1 MLNLNKQFW
10 HDRCLCL
17 IIKILSAA
25 ELQQMKDN
33 HVTAKSLRGL
43 HCKEEVSGWR
53 LKGLLGCACIFSIG
67 ASSKV
72 DGQVERSAPR
82 KKRHPGCPIF
92 YKPGGFEVT
101 LGINDNENSC
111 GRL

>member
-25 ELQQMKDN
+25 ELQQIKDN

-43 HCKEEVSGWR
+43 HYKEEVSGWR
-53 LKGLLGCACIFSIG
+53 LKGLLGCACIFSTERIVDRTG
-67 ASSKV
+67 KSPLEPPSKTNKLHLQKLT
-72 DGQVERSAPR
+72 D
-82 KKRHPGCPIF
+82 K
-92 YKPGGFEVT
+92 
-101 LGINDNENSC
+101 
-111 GRL
+111 